1 MHLESRLRPIHHD
14 TDPVAGHRVPSSPVS
29 LQIIGMPGRIDE
41 LEPPGDTEEHGPVR
55 AGIQR

>member
-1 MHLESRLRPIHHD
+1 MDLDDQLRSIRHD
-14 TDPVAGHRVPSSPVS
+14 AYPVVLHRVASSPVS